1 VEDSVDGI
9 RFLLDGRLVCAENLP
24 RTMTVLEYL
33 REVAHRRGTKEG
45 CAEGDCGACTVVLG
59 ALDPRTGR
67 VEYRAVNSCIRF
79 LPTIDGH
86 ELVTVE
92 SLSTSAED
100 LHPVQ
105 QAMMDHHGSQCGFCT
120 PGFVMSLFALY
131 LQDPAP
137 TRERV
142 IEALSGNLCRCT
154 GYRPIIEA
162 GVQMGGYPTPARWG
176 REACHDLSRCEA
188 LRAIQREQPLR
199 LPGFFAP
206 RTVDELAAELEKE
219 PKSLVLAG
227 GTDVGLWVTK
237 QLRELPPII
246 YVGAVAELKQ
256 IHHDGATLEIGAA
269 VSLTD
274 AWRELATAYPTLT
287 EMAQR
292 FGSPPVRNSGTLC
305 GNLANGSPIG
315 DSLPVLIALDAELV
329 LRKGFAS
336 GVEFPPSAGPCV
348 RTVPL
353 EEFYLG
359 YQRTALEPGEFV
371 TAVRVHTRTTGWIA
385 AYKLAKRFD
394 QDISA
399 LSVALVI
406 RVEDGRVADARIA
419 FGGMAA
425 VAKRAAAAERAL
437 IGAPWAESSINTAVE
452 KLAEDFKP
460 LTDMRASSAY
470 RLQGAG
476 NLLRRFYFEHSGTAG
491 HDGLAQPGGHAK
503 SGGVVEPTRTAH
515 ALAALTSA

>member
-1 VEDSVDGI
+1 VDGI

-33 REVAHRRGTKEG
+33 REVEHRTGTKEG

-59 ALDPRTGR
+59 EPSADGSR

-79 LPTIDGH
+79 LPTIDGQ

-92 SLSTSAED
+92 SLSGPDGS

-105 QAMMDHHGSQCGFCT
+105 QAMVDHHASQCGFCT

-131 LQDPAP
+131 LQIPVP
-137 TRERV
+137 TREQV

-162 GVQMGGYPTPARWG
+162 GVRMGEYPVTHWG
-176 REACHDLSRCEA
+176 RDTPHSAAHFDG
-188 LRAIQREQPLR
+188 LRTIRRDRSLR

-206 RTVDELAAELEKE
+206 LTVDELAAELERE
-219 PKSLVLAG
+219 PGALVLAG
-227 GTDVGLWVTK
+227 GTDIGLWVTK
-237 QLRELPPII
+237 QLRELPPIV

-256 IHHDGATLEIGAA
+256 VRRDAAGIEIGAA
-269 VSLTD
+269 VSLTE
-274 AWRELATAYPTLT
+274 AWCAVVAMYPTLA

-329 LRKGFAS
+329 LRRGTT
-336 GVEFPPSAGPCV
+336 V
-348 RTVPL
+348 RSLPL
-353 EEFYLG
+353 ELFYLG
-359 YQRTALEPGEFV
+359 YQRTALAPGEFV
-371 TAVRVHTRTTGWIA
+371 ISVKVPAPKARRWVAG
-385 AYKLAKRFD
+385 YKVSKRFD

-399 LSVALVI
+399 IAVAFSLQ
-406 RVEDGRVADARIA
+406 VEAGRVVAARIA

-425 VAKRAAAAERAL
+425 VAARAPATERAL
-437 IGAPWAESSINTAVE
+437 IGAVWSEASIDSAVA

-470 RLQGAG
+470 RLQTAG
-476 NLLRRFYFEHSGTAG
+476 NLLRRFYFEHSGST
-491 HDGLAQPGGHAK
+491 D
-503 SGGVVEPTRTAH
+503 PTRTAE
-515 ALAALTSA
+515 AVAASSGPTRTAEAATASSSPTRTAGPAAAPL

>member
-1 VEDSVDGI
+1 MDGI
-9 RFLLDGRLVCAENLP
+9 RFLLDGRIVCVENLP

-33 REVAHRRGTKEG
+33 REVAHRTGTKEG

-59 ALDPRTGR
+59 ELDRHGGR
-67 VEYRAVNSCIRF
+67 VEYRAVNSCLRF

-92 SLSTSAED
+92 SLSAPEED
-100 LHPVQ
+100 PHPVQ
-105 QAMMDHHGSQCGFCT
+105 QAMMDHHASQCGFCT

-142 IEALSGNLCRCT
+142 MDALSGNLCRCT
-154 GYRPIIEA
+154 GYRPILDA
-162 GVQMGGYPTPARWG
+162 GVHMGGYPAPARWD
-176 REACHDLSRCEA
+176 RSACADASHCES
-188 LRAIQREQPLR
+188 LRAIRRERSLR

-206 RTVDELAAELEKE
+206 GSVDELAAELEKE
-219 PKSLVLAG
+219 PRSLVLAG

-256 IHHDGATLEIGAA
+256 IRRDDTGVEIGAA

-274 AWRELATAYPTLT
+274 AWRELVASYPTLA

-329 LRKGFAS
+329 LRRGAR
-336 GVEFPPSAGPCV
+336 V
-348 RTVPL
+348 RSVPL
-353 EEFYLG
+353 EKFYLG

-371 TAVRVHTRTTGWIA
+371 TAVRAPTQVAGWVT
-385 AYKLAKRFD
+385 AYKVSKRFD

-399 LSVALVI
+399 LSVAFVV
-406 RVEDGRVADARIA
+406 RVEEGRVASARIA
-419 FGGMAA
+419 CGGMAA
-425 VAKRAAAAERAL
+425 VVMRAAAAERAL
-437 IGAPWAESSINTAVE
+437 IGAAWNESTIEVAAE

-470 RLQGAG
+470 RLQSAG
-476 NLLRRFYFEHSGTAG
+476 NLLRRFYFEHSGA
-491 HDGLAQPGGHAK
+491 A
-503 SGGVVEPTRTAH
+503 EPTRTAAAIA
-515 ALAALTSA
+515 ALAPV